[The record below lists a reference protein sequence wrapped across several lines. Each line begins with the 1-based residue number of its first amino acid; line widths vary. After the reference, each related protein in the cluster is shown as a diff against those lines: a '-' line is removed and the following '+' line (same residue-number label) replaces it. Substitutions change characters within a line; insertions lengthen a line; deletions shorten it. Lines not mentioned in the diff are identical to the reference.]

1 MPSAGHNPMQC
12 AEFEALLT
20 DALDGLLVGG
30 ARERFDAHRTECPSC
45 ALMFAEAESGLSFL
59 NSIEE
64 AEPPAQLVHNIMVA
78 TVGRVLPEPSTRE
91 RRAGWWEKL
100 TLPLRPYL
108 GPVLQPRFAMSF
120 AMAFFSISA
129 VLNISGVK
137 LTSVTA
143 ADLRPAALRDAAVRT
158 YYETTARAVRYYDNL
173 RFVYEI
179 ESRVRE
185 LKNAMPESNPEP
197 QPKPQPQTQ
206 PKDQNHKTS
215 EEQDQRPNRQEYS
228 RDLNQSIV
236 ASSAHV
242 SGSAHD
248 LLPVQYD
255 TVFVPAAVAA
265 PMTLNR
271 RIG

>member
-1 MPSAGHNPMQC
+1 MPNAGHNPMQC

-20 DALDGLLVGG
+20 EALDGLLGG
-30 ARERFDAHRTECPSC
+30 AARERFDAHRAECPNC
-45 ALMFAEAESGLSFL
+45 ALMHAEAESGLSFL
-59 NSIEE
+59 SNLDA
-64 AEPPAQLVHNIMVA
+64 AEPPANLVHNIMVA
-78 TVGRVLPEPSTRE
+78 TVGRVLPERAPRE
-91 RRAGWWEKL
+91 RRAGWWERL

-137 LTSVTA
+137 LSSVTA
-143 ADLRPAALRDAAVRT
+143 ADLRPSALRDAAVRT

-185 LKNAMPESNPEP
+185 LKNAMPESNPAP
-197 QPKPQPQTQ
+197 QPKPQPQ

-215 EEQDQRPNRQEYS
+215 EEQDQKPDHQQYS
-228 RDLNQSIV
+228 RDLNQTIM

-242 SGSAHD
+242 SGSAQD
-248 LLPVQYD
+248 LLPIQD
-255 TVFVPAAVAA
+255 NAVFAPAAVEG
-265 PMTLNR
+265 PMTLSR